1 MDSNAV
7 ELKAGI
13 VADSAVG
20 FQFDGFVVGAPYDE
34 DAALAEGLR
43 QGDEAAY
50 EALIQ
55 RYEHPIFSLVS
66 RLADNPEDAAD
77 VVQDVFIKIFRN
89 VGSFRGESSLK
100 TWIYRIAVNQAR
112 NQRRWFGRHRRQEVG
127 LEPEPGDTQGYQDW
141 LQDPGPSPFDLALDG
156 ETQALLEAALQTVP
170 SSFRAALVL
179 REIEGL
185 SYEQIA
191 EVLEITLG
199 TVKSR
204 IMRGREALKR
214 NLSEKL
220 AEKLDRTASD
230 TSRQTWTP
238 SMGTQ

>member
-1 MDSNAV
+1 
-7 ELKAGI
+7 

-20 FQFDGFVVGAPYDE
+20 FQFDGFVAGASYDE
-34 DAALAEGLR
+34 ESALLQGLR
-43 QGDEAAY
+43 LGDEAAY

-66 RLADNPEDAAD
+66 RMADNPADAAD
-77 VVQDVFIKIFRN
+77 VVQDVFVKIFRN
-89 VGSFRGESSLK
+89 VGSFRGDSSLK

-127 LEPEPGDTQGYQDW
+127 LDPEPGEAQGYQDW
-141 LQDPGPSPFDLALDG
+141 LQDPGPSPFELALDG
-156 ETQALLEAALQTVP
+156 ETQALVETALQSVP
-170 SSFRAALVL
+170 AAFRAALIL
-179 REIEGL
+179 REMDGL

-204 IMRGREALKR
+204 ILRGREALRK
-214 NLSEKL
+214 NLTEKL
-220 AEKLDRTASD
+220 AEKLDGSAQETGQQKWAR
-230 TSRQTWTP
+230 
-238 SMGTQ
+238 SMRDALKKQGCDAA

>member
-1 MDSNAV
+1 V
-7 ELKAGI
+7 I
-13 VADSAVG
+13 VADTAVG
-20 FQFDGFVVGAPYDE
+20 FQFDGFVGGASYDQ
-34 DAALAEGLR
+34 DAALLQGLR
-43 QGDEAAY
+43 QGEEAAY

-66 RLADNPEDAAD
+66 RLADNPTDAAD

-89 VGSFRGESSLK
+89 VGSFRGDCSLK

-127 LEPEPGDTQGYQDW
+127 LEPEPGEAQGYQDW
-141 LQDPGPSPFDLALDG
+141 LQDPGPSPFELALDE
-156 ETQALLEAALQTVP
+156 ETHTLVESALQEVP
-170 SSFRAALVL
+170 AAFRAALVL
-179 REIEGL
+179 REMEGL

-204 IMRGREALKR
+204 ILRGREALKK
-214 NLSEKL
+214 NLIVKL
-220 AEKLDRTASD
+220 EQNAPQEWAV
-230 TSRQTWTP
+230 
-238 SMGTQ
+238 SMRGTLKKQGCDAA

>member
-1 MDSNAV
+1 M
-7 ELKAGI
+7 
-13 VADSAVG
+13 ADTALG
-20 FQFDGFVVGAPYDE
+20 FQFDGLVAGASYDE
-34 DAALAEGLR
+34 ESALLQGLR

-66 RLADNPEDAAD
+66 RLADNPADAAD
-77 VVQDVFIKIFRN
+77 VVQDVFVKIFRN

-112 NQRRWFGRHRRQEVG
+112 NQRRWFGRHGRQEVG
-127 LEPEPGDTQGYQDW
+127 LEPEPGEMQGYQDW
-141 LQDPGPSPFDLALDG
+141 LQDPGPSPFDLTLDG
-156 ETQALLEAALQTVP
+156 ETQVLVEAALQNVP
-170 SSFRAALVL
+170 AAFRAALIL
-179 REIEGL
+179 REMDGL

-204 IMRGREALKR
+204 ILRGREALKK
-214 NLSEKL
+214 NLTEKL
-220 AEKLDRTASD
+220 AEKQHGLRPSQD
-230 TSRQTWTP
+230 WTG
-238 SMGTQ
+238 SMRDALNKQGCDVA

>member
-1 MDSNAV
+1 
-7 ELKAGI
+7 
-13 VADSAVG
+13 VADTAVG
-20 FQFDGFVVGAPYDE
+20 FQFDGFVAGASYDE
-34 DAALAEGLR
+34 ESALLQGLR
-43 QGDEAAY
+43 QGEEAAY

-66 RLADNPEDAAD
+66 RLADNPADAAD

-89 VGSFRGESSLK
+89 VGSFRGDSSLK

-127 LEPEPGDTQGYQDW
+127 LEPEPGEAQGYQDW
-141 LQDPGPSPFDLALDG
+141 LQDPGPSPFELALDG
-156 ETQALLEAALQTVP
+156 ETQALLEAALQNVP
-170 SSFRAALVL
+170 AAFRAALIL
-179 REIEGL
+179 REMDGL

-204 IMRGREALKR
+204 ILRGREALKKD
-214 NLSEKL
+214 LTEKL
-220 AEKLDRTASD
+220 AEKLDGAGLETGKHKWAR
-230 TSRQTWTP
+230 
-238 SMGTQ
+238 SMRDALKKQGCDAA

>member
-1 MDSNAV
+1 M
-7 ELKAGI
+7 I
-13 VADSAVG
+13 VADTAVG
-20 FQFDGFVVGAPYDE
+20 FQFDGFVAGASYDQ
-34 DAALAEGLR
+34 DAALLQGLR
-43 QGDEAAY
+43 QGEEAAY

-66 RLADNPEDAAD
+66 RLADNPTDAAD

-89 VGSFRGESSLK
+89 VGSFRGDCSLK
-100 TWIYRIAVNQAR
+100 SWIYRIAVNQAR

-127 LEPEPGDTQGYQDW
+127 LEPEPGEAQGYQDW
-141 LQDPGPSPFDLALDG
+141 LQDPGPSPFELALDE
-156 ETQALLEAALQTVP
+156 ETHKLVEAALQEVP
-170 SSFRAALVL
+170 TAFRAALVL

-204 IMRGREALKR
+204 ILRGREALKK
-214 NLSEKL
+214 NLTEKL
-220 AEKLDRTASD
+220 EQNAPQEWALSMRGTFEKAG
-230 TSRQTWTP
+230 
-238 SMGTQ
+238 M